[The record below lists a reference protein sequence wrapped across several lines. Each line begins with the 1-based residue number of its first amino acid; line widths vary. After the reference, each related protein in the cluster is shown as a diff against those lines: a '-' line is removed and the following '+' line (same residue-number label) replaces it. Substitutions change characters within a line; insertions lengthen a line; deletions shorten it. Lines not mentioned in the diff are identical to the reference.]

1 MDPIIFFIFNYI
13 IKKKDQ
19 FKINQILKD
28 EIEKIYI
35 KKFNQNP
42 LLNDKIEKQNT
53 KKNMSDQGHEP
64 WWSSTS
70 KP

>member
-13 IKKKDQ
+13 IKKDQ

-35 KKFNQNP
+35 KKFNQNL

>member
-13 IKKKDQ
+13 IKKDQ

-28 EIEKIYI
+28 EIEKIYK

-42 LLNDKIEKQNT
+42 LLNDKIEK
-53 KKNMSDQGHEP
+53 
-64 WWSSTS
+64 
-70 KP
+70 

>member
-1 MDPIIFFIFNYI
+1 
-13 IKKKDQ
+13 
-19 FKINQILKD
+19 
-28 EIEKIYI
+28 
-35 KKFNQNP
+35 